1 MIVRVGN
8 QRWVVVWPAVP
19 ETIGGDDM
27 AFPADRDA
35 GEIGAVALSRVAR
48 NQAML
53 RELNERIDA
62 ESEDAP
68 ILFRC
73 ECGELGCN
81 RLIPLRRDEYEAVRV
96 EPRRF
101 IIAAGHLV
109 AELEREVEHH
119 AEYAVV
125 ETHPH
130 TSEFAER
137 TDPRDRSD

>member
-1 MIVRVGN
+1 M
-8 QRWVVVWPAVP
+8 WPGALG
-19 ETIGGDDM
+19 TIAADDM
-27 AFPADRDA
+27 GFPADRDA
-35 GEIGAVALSRVAR
+35 GEIGAVAMSRVAR
-48 NQAML
+48 GQAIL
-53 RELNERIDA
+53 RELNERIGA
-62 ESEDAP
+62 EPEDAP
-68 ILFRC
+68 VFFRC

-81 RLIPLRRDEYEAVRV
+81 RLIRLRRDEYEAVRV

-101 IIAAGHLV
+101 IIAPGHLV

-137 TDPRDRSD
+137 TDPRDARND